1 MNRATGWAADAQ
13 FWAADARFWAAD
25 AKFVG
30 MLRCEVVR

>member
-13 FWAADARFWAAD
+13 FWAADAQFWAAD

-30 MLRCEVVR
+30 VLRCEVVR